1 MWGYLASQNLHV
13 SSGWNHRHLR
23 CRPTHAHPVESFTS
37 CFWSVQLFFSKKI
50 LHLKLSTV
58 FSKKPCIWSFQLF
71 FRKKPCIWS
80 FQLFSRENLASE
92 ACTWSFQLFFR
103 KKTLHLKLSTLFF
116 EKKNASDAWKARD
129 GWKPRIHLWS
139 GLSQQV
145 HGATVCFLD
154 GLSQQ
159 VFNCGQQV
167 HLQVTCQ
174 NLRPQDFISTIS
186 LLAASSLASYVTK
199 PFQWFAA
206 PEGRKVGSLKRRL
219 RSQLASWEMTN
230 CTPLWREAHF
240 QAKMYKTP
248 GSRSTFGSWDVE
260 KVHAVV
266 ARSTFASQNA
276 QNAPGGD
283 HFWELRGRK
292 SVRRCGAKHISRIS
306 TQQVHCETICLVD
319 GLSQQGHCK
328 TIIFSHAD
336 FSGIQWPEHCKVSN
350 PRP

>member
-1 MWGYLASQNLHV
+1 MWGYLASYNLHV

-23 CRPTHAHPVESFTS
+23 CRPTHAHPVESFTC
-37 CFWSVQLFFSKKI
+37 CFWTVPGTPIFYDDKILGIWSFQLFFRKNLASEAFNCFFEKKTLHLKLSTGFSTKTLHLKLSTFFFEKNLGTTVSLSTRYSSKKT

-58 FSKKPCIWSFQLF
+58 FFDGKILASEAFNWFFDKNLASEVFSKKNLASEAFNWIKSLGSEAFFRKKTVLSFQLGISCIWSFQLF
-71 FRKKPCIWS
+71 FRKKP
-80 FQLFSRENLASE
+80 
-92 ACTWSFQLFFR
+92 
-103 KKTLHLKLSTLFF
+103 
-116 EKKNASDAWKARD
+116 ASDAWKARD
-129 GWKPRIHLWS
+129 GWKARIHLWS

-206 PEGRKVGSLKRRL
+206 PEGRKVGSLKRQL

-230 CTPLWREAHF
+230 CTSLWREAHF
-240 QAKMYKTP
+240 QA
-248 GSRSTFGSWDVE
+248 
-260 KVHAVV
+260 
-266 ARSTFASQNA
+266 
-276 QNAPGGD
+276 
-283 HFWELRGRK
+283 
-292 SVRRCGAKHISRIS
+292 
-306 TQQVHCETICLVD
+306 
-319 GLSQQGHCK
+319 
-328 TIIFSHAD
+328 
-336 FSGIQWPEHCKVSN
+336 
-350 PRP
+350 

>member
-1 MWGYLASQNLHV
+1 MQANTRTSCWIFHILFLKRSTFFFEKNLASEAFN
-13 SSGWNHRHLR
+13 
-23 CRPTHAHPVESFTS
+23 
-37 CFWSVQLFFSKKI
+37 CFFEKT

-58 FSKKPCIWSFQLF
+58 FFEKKPCIWSFQLVFRQKPCIWSFQLF
-71 FRKKPCIWS
+71 FRKKP
-80 FQLFSRENLASE
+80 
-92 ACTWSFQLFFR
+92 
-103 KKTLHLKLSTLFF
+103 
-116 EKKNASDAWKARD
+116 ASDAWKARD

-276 QNAPGGD
+276 QNTPGGD
-283 HFWELRGRK
+283 HFWELRCRK